1 MFPEEVR
8 NKAIRTNIDNSGTV
22 VVAKKGRSLRCPLTD
37 SLARAINH
45 VAVALNARAYVEK
58 VERCST
64 REAKGADA
72 LSKSDYKR
80 FRELFPEADVF
91 PRPIPRAVLWWI
103 NNPSPDDNL

>member
-1 MFPEEVR
+1 M
-8 NKAIRTNIDNSGTV
+8 
-22 VVAKKGRSLRCPLTD
+22 
-37 SLARAINH
+37 
-45 VAVALNARAYVEK
+45 VALNARAYVVK

-80 FRELFPEADVF
+80 FRELFPEADVL

-103 NNPSPDDNL
+103 NNPSPDDDFGRKVVLELKANGVDVLVYMC